1 MPYVT
6 KKLPK
11 CLFVCNFIVTFA
23 SSNKDK
29 VFFKH
34 TEIVKYSELYRK
46 LKKAGCFLLR
56 HGGRHDIWL
65 NPANG
70 KSVAVP
76 RHGTEEVNIRT
87 LKSIYQEL
95 GL

>member
-1 MPYVT
+1 M
-6 KKLPK
+6 
-11 CLFVCNFIVTFA
+11 
-23 SSNKDK
+23 
-29 VFFKH
+29 
-34 TEIVKYSELYRK
+34 KYSELYRK

-56 HGGRHDIWL
+56 HGGRHDIWS

-70 KSVAVP
+70 KSAVVL
-76 RHGTEEVNIRT
+76 RHGTGEVPQGT